1 MQMSSRW
8 SMISK
13 KNTMSVCN
21 CIRELLEE
29 SYTCGRA
36 ALGGGGGGGAAG
48 GGGGGGG
55 GTGMP
60 RPQIP
65 GEDKAHS
72 IAGNPVCSASRFFI
86 CSASEEATV
95 YWVHS
100 MTCHPLPLNRK
111 SFHHHT
117 AQNRKQQSAP
127 SSPEKSD
134 TSPPFPTMPH
144 GRLLQAR
151 TMESVV

>member
-1 MQMSSRW
+1 MA
-8 SMISK
+8 
-13 KNTMSVCN
+13 VGVAG
-21 CIRELLEE
+21 LLVEAE
-29 SYTCGRA
+29 GEVGEPAC
-36 ALGGGGGGGAAG
+36 LGLKYLEKTKRTLLQETLDAVLRG
-48 GGGGGGG
+48 
-55 GTGMP
+55 
-60 RPQIP
+60 
-65 GEDKAHS
+65 
-72 IAGNPVCSASRFFI
+72 FFI
-86 CSASEEATV
+86 RSASEEATV

-151 TMESVV
+151 TMKSVV

>member
-1 MQMSSRW
+1 MSSRW

-36 ALGGGGGGGAAG
+36 AL